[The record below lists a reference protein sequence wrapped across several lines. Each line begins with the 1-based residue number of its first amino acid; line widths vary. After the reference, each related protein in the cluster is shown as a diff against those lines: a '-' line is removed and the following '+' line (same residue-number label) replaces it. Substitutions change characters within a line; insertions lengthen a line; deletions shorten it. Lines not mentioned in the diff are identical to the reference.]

1 MKQIQERKKRIQVLL
16 ILIVV
21 LGLFWL
27 GSFGGT
33 KPGKYLDNEMDVSPV
48 VGTTD
53 SFTGSS
59 TSRIIIAG
67 PKPESFD
74 TFQVPEVKSVK
85 RVMTC
90 ADQLYAVAVF
100 PKGSDYRTAPR
111 LAVYNSAESCEKGRE
126 VSVAFDTARIS
137 VPGEYYLIVA
147 DQGASG
153 LWYNPR

>member
-1 MKQIQERKKRIQVLL
+1 MEQIQERKKRIL
-16 ILIVV
+16 ILLTLIVAV
-21 LGLFWL
+21 GFFWVQ
-27 GSFGGT
+27 SFGGT
-33 KPGKYLDNEMDVSPV
+33 KPGKYLGSHSDRALVVSTT
-48 VGTTD
+48 GTPAV
-53 SFTGSS
+53 SNVLP
-59 TSRIIIAG
+59 IIIPG
-67 PKPESFD
+67 PMPESFD

-85 RVMTC
+85 RVITC
-90 ADQLYAVAVF
+90 ADQLYVVAVF